1 MFGIESGLP
10 AVIGYSLVTL
20 LAIWLCR
27 RRRIWRLWWCNQ
39 NQRRVITQQYPPH
52 IVIQLF
58 SYPLTG
64 TMRIIKGEA
73 ERKPK
78 IPSMNY
84 TKRQRMKWFIFIIK
98 KMYKLRLPL
107 VDLQSEQLAP
117 KDCLFYQWK
126 LYNLWLNPAFLPSF
140 SSKLSRI
147 ARKKWGNI
155 SRCNKMRKIVSVCQ
169 YVLVTKIYW
178 HRKKLVVYLF

>member
-1 MFGIESGLP
+1 MLYNESLWKNIRLWNFCRYCNQRYF
-10 AVIGYSLVTL
+10 IGYSRSRKILFFSIIIHFVEFPT
-20 LAIWLCR
+20 
-27 RRRIWRLWWCNQ
+27 
-39 NQRRVITQQYPPH
+39 RVLSLFYILGITVDDLNFLSN
-52 IVIQLF
+52 ILF
-58 SYPLTG
+58 PILDLHYLINHPNVL
-64 TMRIIKGEA
+64 
-73 ERKPK
+73 RK
-78 IPSMNY
+78 
-84 TKRQRMKWFIFIIK
+84 FLF
-98 KMYKLRLPL
+98 LPL
-107 VDLQSEQLAP
+107 PFVDLQSEQLAP

-169 YVLVTKIYW
+169 YILVTKIYW